1 MPPRHWQAADATL
14 PSPFPEGWTSSPSG
28 PQVQAHP
35 KTWMGTNIVVWCDEE
50 GRICVAESVC
60 PHLGSD
66 LGPATRGR
74 VRGGQLVCP
83 FHCFEYNATGQCV
96 ATPYA
101 AAPRNARLRVF
112 QTQEFLA

>member
-1 MPPRHWQAADATL
+1 MQRCLPHSLKAGPRRQAVL
-14 PSPFPEGWTSSPSG
+14 KSKLIQRLG
-28 PQVQAHP
+28 
-35 KTWMGTNIVVWCDEE
+35 GTNIVVWCDEE